1 MDKTS
6 TWLFIVGCSPY
17 KHELPSD
24 PAIDAIMAA
33 GAFGQNASVLFT
45 GEGCLYLDQEIS
57 SPADQADLR
66 KLLKSLPLCD
76 VDHLYVSS
84 NKSVAGTNV
93 GDLPVTY
100 LDPADIASLV
110 SNASHVV
117 TFT

>member
-6 TWLFIVGCSPY
+6 TWLFIIGSSPY
-17 KHELPSD
+17 VHELPSD
-24 PAIDAIMAA
+24 PAIDAVMAA

-45 GEGCLYLDQEIS
+45 GAGCQYLDQDIS
-57 SPADQADLR
+57 PPADQTDLR
-66 KLLKSLPLCD
+66 KLLQSLPFYD

-84 NKSVAGTNV
+84 NEPTANTNV
-93 GDLPVTY
+93 VDLPVTC
-100 LDPADIASLV
+100 LEPSDIASLI

>member
-1 MDKTS
+1 MDKTR
-6 TWLFIVGCSPY
+6 TWLFIVGSSPY

-24 PAIDAIMAA
+24 PAIDAIMATSV
-33 GAFGQNASVLFT
+33 FGQNASVLFT

-57 SPADQADLR
+57 PPADQADLR
-66 KLLKSLPLCD
+66 KLIKSLPLYD

-93 GDLPVTY
+93 SDLPVTY
-100 LDPADIASLV
+100 LDPADIASLI
-110 SNASHVV
+110 SSASHVV

>member
-6 TWLFIVGCSPY
+6 TWLFIIGSSPY
-17 KHELPSD
+17 EHELPSD

-45 GEGCLYLDQEIS
+45 GAGCQYLDQDIS
-57 SPADQADLR
+57 PPADQTDLR
-66 KLLKSLPLCD
+66 KLLKSLPFYD
-76 VDHLYVSS
+76 VDHLYISS
-84 NKSVAGTNV
+84 HEPIPNTNV
-93 GDLPVTY
+93 CDLPVTC
-100 LDPADIASLV
+100 LAPADIASLI